1 MLQTFVD
8 REVIAEFVN
17 IYILDI
23 YIIKLWDLK
32 TVNKFNVDIEK

>member
-23 YIIKLWDLK
+23 YSIKLWDLK
-32 TVNKFNVDIEK
+32 TVNQFNVDIEK

>member
-23 YIIKLWDLK
+23 YNIKLWDLK
-32 TVNKFNVDIEK
+32 TVNQFNVDIEK